1 MENVRRLTKD
11 TIYSIMNILGPKSG
25 SLYYIEPVCLQIEM
39 GDMHRSS
46 MMYTCVCGCVYYTI
60 CSTALFCTIHPIL
73 DRSVMKPSECRPEFC
88 PDLIYRTEVK

>member
-11 TIYSIMNILGPKSG
+11 TIYSIMNKLGPKSG

-46 MMYTCVCGCVYYTI
+46 MIYTCVCVGVCIILYVLLRFFVQYIVYWT
-60 CSTALFCTIHPIL
+60 
-73 DRSVMKPSECRPEFC
+73 
-88 PDLIYRTEVK
+88 DL